1 MAELQAQLSTAW
13 IYIFIWLVRKL
24 VAIQNEYVIP
34 DLTLWSVDSYTRIA
48 TAEMKM
54 QVSKDI

>member
-1 MAELQAQLSTAW
+1 MAELQTQLSTAW

-34 DLTLWSVDSYTRIA
+34 DLTLQSVDSYTRIA